1 MTRHLVCRA
10 DQVVG
15 NAVLPVM
22 LGRGKILLTRLPS
35 GEIKA
40 IASRCPHQGA
50 DLQHGCLTGHVHSDE
65 PNVLL
70 IDRPGQ
76 ILRCPWHG
84 FEFDVCSGES
94 VADHGKLRLRG
105 FDVEIENGDVFIV
118 M

>member
-10 DQVVG
+10 DEVGQV
-15 NAVLPVM
+15 LMPVK

-35 GEIKA
+35 GEIRA
-40 IASRCPHQGA
+40 VAGRCPHQGA
-50 DLQHGCLTGHVHSDE
+50 DLEHGCLTGYAHSDQ

-70 IDRPGQ
+70 MERPGQ

-84 FEFDVCSGES
+84 FEFDICSGES
-94 VADHGKLRLRG
+94 VADHGKLRLRR
-105 FDVEIENGDVFIV
+105 FEVEVENGDVFIV